1 MPFALCYFALL
12 INGRCQSFF
21 QIFTSLNTTTMR
33 TLLFVSFIALTL
45 VVSACFE
52 QNQPKTTNSAP
63 PSQES
68 VGDYPHPEQQG
79 KAFSIST
86 EAFYQATLP
95 STSSPGRII
104 SLRLTPDGNALMTTD
119 YLDQSRSIADK
130 GEWTT
135 LDNGNLLL
143 NLVRV
148 DGKDSTKLEFKTE
161 GEKLIYTG
169 TDFGT
174 PGFALW
180 VKPIPN
186 AEAK

>member
-1 MPFALCYFALL
+1 
-12 INGRCQSFF
+12 
-21 QIFTSLNTTTMR
+21 MR
-33 TLLFVSFIALTL
+33 TLLFVTFIALTL

-52 QNQPKTTNSAP
+52 QNQPKNTNSAP
-63 PSQES
+63 PSEES
-68 VGDYPHPEQQG
+68 TGDYPHPEQQG

-95 STSSPGRII
+95 STTSPGRVIG
-104 SLRLTPDGNALMTTD
+104 LKLTPDGNALMTTD
-119 YLDQSRSIADK
+119 YMDESRSIADK
-130 GEWTT
+130 GLWTT
-135 LDNGNLLL
+135 LDNGNLFL

-148 DGKDSTKLEFKTE
+148 DGKDSTKLEFETD
-161 GEKLIYTG
+161 GEKLIYSG

-174 PGFALW
+174 TGLTLW

>member
-1 MPFALCYFALL
+1 MSAQSGSMRQILDMP
-12 INGRCQSFF
+12 
-21 QIFTSLNTTTMR
+21 
-33 TLLFVSFIALTL
+33 
-45 VVSACFE
+45 
-52 QNQPKTTNSAP
+52 
-63 PSQES
+63 
-68 VGDYPHPEQQG
+68 
-79 KAFSIST
+79 
-86 EAFYQATLP
+86 
-95 STSSPGRII
+95 
-104 SLRLTPDGNALMTTD
+104 
-119 YLDQSRSIADK
+119 
-130 GEWTT
+130 TT

-161 GEKLIYTG
+161 AEKLIYTS